1 MASLLYVAAL
11 LISAHVGVAN
21 ASEVTPAPAP
31 PVCKVVLQDNLMH
44 AELLGHKHVDDDEVA
59 NALGWLWILIMVPLL
74 IAFFMW
80 GHGDRTV
87 AHVASGRAVV
97 VRPAYYAKPYTKVP
111 ELRMV

>member
-21 ASEVTPAPAP
+21 ASEVT

-59 NALGWLWILIMVPLL
+59 NALGWLWILIIVPLL
-74 IAFFMW
+74 IALLMW

-87 AHVASGRAVV
+87 VQDGSGKVV
-97 VRPAYYAKPYTKVP
+97 HTVYHAKPYTKVP

>member
-21 ASEVTPAPAP
+21 ASEITPAPAP

-59 NALGWLWILIMVPLL
+59 TALGWLWLL
-74 IAFFMW
+74 LVVALWIVMMW
-80 GHGDRTV
+80 GHRGQTV
-87 AHVASGRAVV
+87 VTDGSGKFIGYA
-97 VRPAYYAKPYTKVP
+97 AKPYNKVP

>member
-11 LISAHVGVAN
+11 LISAHVGAAN

-44 AELLGHKHVDDDEVA
+44 AELLGHKHVDDDEA
-59 NALGWLWILIMVPLL
+59 ATALGWLWLL
-74 IAFFMW
+74 LVTLVIAMMSRRMW
-80 GHGDRTV
+80 SR
-87 AHVASGRAVV
+87 RAVGV
-97 VRPAYYAKPYTKVP
+97 DADGKPIHIHYDAKPYKKVP

>member
-44 AELLGHKHVDDDEVA
+44 AELLGHKHVDDDEA
-59 NALGWLWILIMVPLL
+59 ATALGWLWLLLVTLL
-74 IAFFMW
+74 IALFMR
-80 GHGDRTV
+80 GYGGQTAVKD
-87 AHVASGRAVV
+87 ASGNVV
-97 VRPAYYAKPYTKVP
+97 GYYAKPYTKVP

>member
-11 LISAHVGVAN
+11 LISAHVGAAN

-59 NALGWLWILIMVPLL
+59 AAYGWLWLLIMVTLV
-74 IAFFMW
+74 IALYMR
-80 GHGDRTV
+80 GHRGQTAVKD
-87 AHVASGRAVV
+87 ASGHVV
-97 VRPAYYAKPYTKVP
+97 GFYAKPYNKVP

>member
-44 AELLGHKHVDDDEVA
+44 AELLGHKHVDDDEIA
-59 NALGWLWILIMVPLL
+59 NAISLIWLVILVSFFLGLCR
-74 IAFFMW
+74 W
-80 GHGDRTV
+80 GHR
-87 AHVASGRAVV
+87 RWIVV
-97 VRPAYYAKPYTKVP
+97 DSNLVHDATPWGAKPYTKVR

>member
-1 MASLLYVAAL
+1 MVSLLYVAAL

-59 NALGWLWILIMVPLL
+59 TMLGLLWLLLVPLL
-74 IAFFMW
+74 IAMMLRSRR
-80 GHGDRTV
+80 GQTV
-87 AHVASGRAVV
+87 VTDGRGKFIGYA
-97 VRPAYYAKPYTKVP
+97 AKPYNKVP